1 MNHATLSNQR
11 INDAASPRP
20 MNSLLNPPDVWRRA
34 ALIAF
39 AVSILA
45 TAACSGNGPRSTLTD
60 IAVATVDPSTSQD
73 DGTSR
78 DQSRRGGVL
87 VIDTNDCGIFDP
99 AIDLAS
105 DNLLPDL
112 RLTSEIHAGLTRIGD
127 APDFADQPEL
137 AASFESRS
145 GGTEWEFTLRPNLKF
160 SDGSALTTADVKW
173 SWERALR
180 KATPPSRAHIVLG
193 NIAGANQVATGASNE
208 LTGIRLIDDQ
218 RLAVELM
225 DPAADF
231 PTRIADPIASILN
244 RENVSEWDD
253 LWSNHETD
261 PSTMLAPSKGIP
273 SALPVGAGPFV
284 LVAYGTPA
292 RISEGYSGDA
302 TCALQRNEHYW
313 HPDLPYLDGIIAN
326 ARPDFLA
333 PGSDSVDRQLA
344 ALTGGSLDFAVLDAN
359 ASASDAP
366 EGTVLQV
373 EPLSTWSRFLVF
385 NPSVPPF
392 DDINVRRALTHAVS
406 VTRNAN
412 RFETEPTYGL
422 IPPELL
428 PGSAPVQLLQHDP
441 TAATQA
447 WQASEFANATSNPAL
462 ERQLDIPRFVDPTLE
477 SVLDAWTDVLGID
490 VADIATQSDEES
502 QRAAIKDIRYTYTL
516 PYPIGILREA
526 ILSFGND
533 DASHEFAELR
543 TMLDAA
549 AAEPDTIKRTAD
561 LEALQQQLI
570 DEAYILP
577 LLLLKTGRVL
587 ATQPWVHDLQYPIFT
602 GSAFRDVWFDE
613 TAPNRTLPTQ

>member
-1 MNHATLSNQR
+1 MNHATQSHRR
-11 INDAASPRP
+11 IINAASPRP
-20 MNSLLNPPDVWRRA
+20 MNSLLNPSDVWRRA

-39 AVSILA
+39 AVSIIA
-45 TAACSGNGPRSTLTD
+45 TAACSGNDPRSTLTD
-60 IAVATVDPSTSQD
+60 IAVATVDSSTSQD

-78 DQSRRGGVL
+78 DQSRRGGIL
-87 VIDTNDCGIFDP
+87 VIDTNNCGIFDP

-112 RLTSEIHAGLTRIGD
+112 RLTSEIHAGLTRIGG
-127 APDFADQPEL
+127 APEFATQPEL

-160 SDGSALTTADVKW
+160 SDGSPLTSADVKW

-193 NIAGANQVATGASNE
+193 NITGANQVANGTSNE
-208 LTGIRLIDDQ
+208 LAGIRLIDDQ
-218 RLAVELM
+218 RLAVELIS
-225 DPAADF
+225 PAADF
-231 PTRIADPIASILN
+231 PTRIADPIASILK
-244 RENVSEWDD
+244 RENVSQWDD

-273 SALPVGAGPFV
+273 SVLPVGAGPFQ
-284 LVAYGTPA
+284 LVAYETPA
-292 RISEGYSGDA
+292 RISQGYSGDA
-302 TCALQRNEHYW
+302 TCALRRNEHYW
-313 HPDLPYLDGIIAN
+313 HPDLPYLNGIIAN

-333 PGSDSVDRQLA
+333 PGSDSADRQLA

-359 ASASDAP
+359 AMESDAP
-366 EGTVLQV
+366 EGTVLQIA
-373 EPLSTWSRFLVF
+373 PLSTWSRFLVF

-392 DDINVRRALTHAVS
+392 NDFNVRRALIQS
-406 VTRNAN
+406 VDTTRSAN

-428 PGSAPVQLLQHDP
+428 PGSAPVQLLRHGT
-441 TAATQA
+441 TAATQS
-447 WQASEFANATSNPAL
+447 WRASKFANATSNLAL
-462 ERQLDIPRFVDPTLE
+462 ERQLDIPTFSDPTLE

-502 QRAAIKDIRYTYTL
+502 QRAAIKDIRYTYAL
-516 PYPIGILREA
+516 PHPIGILREA
-526 ILSFGND
+526 ILAFGND
-533 DASHEFAELR
+533 DASHEFAQLKA
-543 TMLDAA
+543 MLDAA
-549 AAEPDTIKRTAD
+549 AAEPDAIKRTAN
-561 LEALQQQLI
+561 LETLQQQLI
-570 DEAYILP
+570 DEAYVLP

-587 ATQPWVHDLQYPIFT
+587 ALQPWVRDLEYPIFT

-613 TAPNRTLPTQ
+613 TAPTRALPTP